1 MTGNKSYGGKTSER
15 KENHAA
21 KRVEIVSVKLCREAS
36 ILYEQR
42 QVQNPGDAARLV
54 EGFLADSD
62 REMIMAVCLDTKH
75 QPTAI
80 TTVSVGTLNSSL
92 VHPREVFKVAILS
105 NAAAMIL
112 AHNHPSGVATPSEDD
127 IAITKRLIDAG
138 TVMGIDVLDHIIIG
152 GTDNYKSMRE
162 LGVI

>member
-21 KRVEIVSVKLCREAS
+21 KRVEIVSVKLCRESS

-92 VHPREVFKVAILS
+92 VHPREVFKSAIVAG
-105 NAAAMIL
+105 AASIIV
-112 AHNHPSGVATPSEDD
+112 AHNHPSGDPAPSRDD
-127 IAITKRLIDAG
+127 INVTKWLKEAG
-138 TVMGIDVLDHIIIG
+138 DILGIGVLDHIIIG
-152 GTDNYKSMRE
+152 DGCYVSLKAKD
-162 LGVI
+162 LL